1 MLTGGVRRLFQ
12 GGFGQTIQEKRLF
25 TGMIADN
32 LSES

>member
-12 GGFGQTIQEKRLF
+12 SRFGQTIQEKRLF
-25 TGMIADN
+25 TGMVADI